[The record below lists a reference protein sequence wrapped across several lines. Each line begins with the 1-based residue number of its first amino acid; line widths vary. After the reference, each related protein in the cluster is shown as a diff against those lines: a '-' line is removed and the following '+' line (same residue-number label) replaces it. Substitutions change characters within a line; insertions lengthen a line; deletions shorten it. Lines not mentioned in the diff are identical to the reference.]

1 VLLNRL
7 VDSMNLGMNRR
18 RKMPVDQKTETD
30 KFELVNDGDPLF
42 DRDWEVFVIKRDEQT
57 GEYRTQ
63 TVCCDE
69 ALIG

>member
-7 VDSMNLGMNRR
+7 VDSMDLRMNRR
-18 RKMPVDQKTETD
+18 RKMPVDHKTETN

-57 GEYRTQ
+57 GEFRTQ
-63 TVCCDE
+63 TVCGD
-69 ALIG
+69 AILT

>member
-1 VLLNRL
+1 
-7 VDSMNLGMNRR
+7 MNLGMNRR